1 MIAFLNRRT
10 AASSSSGESGPWR
23 TNWSRIS
30 SGTGASGV
38 SGVRL
43 FRLRRIGSPH
53 AMPHTRNFGY
63 PPEAGRE
70 AQQVREF
77 ASRTERHVEETEIV
91 AFRKASAPLDDV
103 GRHRNSGPTNLTL

>member
-10 AASSSSGESGPWR
+10 ASLSSSAVIGPCR
-23 TNWSRIS
+23 INWSRMS
-30 SGTGASGV
+30 DGTGASGV

-63 PPEAGRE
+63 PRFESRRPSQLPEKMDLSFRVLRLLAAGGRGGRS
-70 AQQVREF
+70 AQLSLSFNNQFNHLR
-77 ASRTERHVEETEIV
+77 
-91 AFRKASAPLDDV
+91 
-103 GRHRNSGPTNLTL
+103 